1 MDNQNKENN
10 QKFAGN
16 PLSAILARAGT
27 FLLKLSGRTECKNGN
42 SDKTAPN
49 PLGTTPPTDAKQ
61 QDELDEKS
69 SPVSTETLSA
79 IIPENELS
87 ERWFQMLGDLVNDF
101 DVDEGTDFVK
111 GGQFTNLSTATKTTE
126 RLFEHIYS
134 RLNQMSNRFN
144 SISKTER
151 TARVRS
157 IVSDLQDP
165 SRLGGSRKTNTLRQF
180 TVSTTYRKLV
190 AVCKTAKIRFY
201 VAPSTMSF
209 NPRDSQTKER
219 HKLTL
224 LLATLGRGHT
234 WTVYGLPLGKRDLD
248 YLLKALFRDLIILS
262 AMDAIEQ
269 ETGNNFE
276 HVDNFNR
283 VNEAHGF
290 KDALSL
296 ESEPNKDLMR
306 DLIFA
311 QQNIVHKLL
320 NQQEEI
326 QADIARELHDSVLAD
341 ILMLTRK
348 LTPEDEEAQTKVDE
362 DVREEILDVLENLT
376 GSIREICRGLV
387 PRDLKDWGLETVIQD
402 LIDKVEERIEADCIF
417 EVEGPIPDLP
427 SNVQLHLFRI
437 VQECLNNI
445 EKYASAKSVSVSIV
459 SDNNTLK
466 LQIKD
471 DGVGFDP
478 EARSEKGRTEG
489 GFGLPGIQE
498 RVELIRAYYP
508 ARLTVESKEGEG
520 TSITLSL
527 QVPSLE

>member
-1 MDNQNKENN
+1 MDNQNKERNN
-10 QKFAGN
+10 LKVAGN
-16 PLSAILARAGT
+16 PLSALLAAAGT
-27 FLLKLSGRTECKNGN
+27 FLLKLSGHENKNGN
-42 SDKTAPN
+42 TVEVAPHAVA
-49 PLGTTPPTDAKQ
+49 PPQPAESK
-61 QDELDEKS
+61 
-69 SPVSTETLSA
+69 PVEESEGKPSTVATETLSA
-79 IIPENELS
+79 IVPENELN
-87 ERWFQMLGDLVNDF
+87 ERWFQMLGELVNEF
-101 DVDEGTDFVK
+101 DVDEGTDFIK
-111 GGQFTNLSTATKTTE
+111 GGQFTNLTSATKATE

-134 RLNQMSNRFN
+134 RFNQMSNRFN
-144 SISKTER
+144 LVSKTER
-151 TARVRS
+151 TARVRAT
-157 IVSDLQDP
+157 VSDLQDP
-165 SRLGGSRKTNTLRQF
+165 SIIADGKKRSTLKQF

-201 VAPSTMSF
+201 VAPSAMSF

-224 LLATLGRGHT
+224 LLATLGAGHA
-234 WTVYGLPLGKRDLD
+234 WTVYGLPLGRRDLD

-276 HVDNFNR
+276 HLDNLNR
-283 VNEAHGF
+283 VNDAHGF

-296 ESEPNKDLMR
+296 DSEPNKDLMR

-348 LTPEDEEAQTKVDE
+348 LTPEDQEQEKDVDE
-362 DVREEILDVLENLT
+362 DVREEILEVLENLT

-402 LIDKVEERIEADCIF
+402 LIDKVEERIEADCLF
-417 EVEGPIPDLP
+417 EVEGTIPDLP
-427 SNVQLHLFRI
+427 STVQLHLFRI

-445 EKYASAKSVSVSIV
+445 EKYASAKSISISILSVNDS
-459 SDNNTLK
+459 LK

-471 DGVGFDP
+471 DGVGFNP
-478 EARSEKGRTEG
+478 EARSEKGRTDG

-520 TSITLSL
+520 TSVTVVL
-527 QVPSLE
+527 QVPSLD

>member
-1 MDNQNKENN
+1 MDNQKRERN
-10 QKFAGN
+10 N
-16 PLSAILARAGT
+16 PLSAFLAAAGT
-27 FLLKLSGRTECKNGN
+27 FLLKLSGHDENKNGN
-42 SDKTAPN
+42 AVDPAPHSVTPTQAVETKTQEVA
-49 PLGTTPPTDAKQ
+49 
-61 QDELDEKS
+61 EEKG
-69 SPVSTETLSA
+69 STVTSETLSA
-79 IIPENELS
+79 IVPENELS
-87 ERWFQMLGDLVNDF
+87 ERWFQMLGELVNEF
-101 DVDEGTDFVK
+101 DIDDGREFVK
-111 GGQFTNLSTATKTTE
+111 GGQFTNLTSATTATE

-134 RLNQMSNRFN
+134 RFNQMSNRFN
-144 SISKTER
+144 LISKTER
-151 TARVRS
+151 TARVRAT
-157 IVSDLQDP
+157 VSDLQDP
-165 SRLGGSRKTNTLRQF
+165 SKIADGKKRSTLKQF

-201 VAPSTMSF
+201 MAPATISF

-224 LLATLGRGHT
+224 LLTTLGAGHA

-276 HVDNFNR
+276 HVDNLVR
-283 VNEAHGF
+283 VNDAHGF

-296 ESEPNKDLMR
+296 DSEPNKDLMR

-341 ILMLTRK
+341 ILMLMRK
-348 LTPEDEEAQTKVDE
+348 LTPEDEEKQKEVDE
-362 DVREEILDVLENLT
+362 EVREEILEVLDNLT

-402 LIDKVEERIEADCIF
+402 LIDKVEERIEADCVF
-417 EVEGPIPDLP
+417 EVEGTVPDLP
-427 SNVQLHLFRI
+427 STVQLHLFRI

-445 EKYASAKSVSVSIV
+445 EKYASAKSISVSIV
-459 SDNNTLK
+459 CVNDSLR

-471 DGVGFDP
+471 DGVGFNP
-478 EARSEKGRTEG
+478 ESRSEKGRTDG

-520 TSITLSL
+520 TSVTLVL